1 MGLRV
6 LMVSLVPRE
15 VLARAVAELRRRH
28 PEAEVTAL
36 LGTAGVEGGHAG
48 VEADEILD
56 WHAATRGRLLAEVRE
71 RRFDLMLLIHGRDQ
85 YASRTYWK
93 AVGLAIG
100 SRARR
105 KAFWEDG
112 RPADRGL
119 PGAALLG
126 ALRAGVQVVEE
137 AYVAGMGVAVLAPVL
152 IAVAVTDLSEALAGK
167 RGAGPP
173 VKRGKD
179 RG

>member
-1 MGLRV
+1 MLV
-6 LMVSLVPRE
+6 VSLAPRE
-15 VLARAVAELRRRH
+15 VFARAVAELRRRN
-28 PEAEVTAL
+28 PDAKVTAL
-36 LGTAGVEGGHAG
+36 SGTAGGEAGHAG
-48 VEADEILD
+48 VEADETLD
-56 WHAATRGRLLAEVRE
+56 WHATSGRRLLAEMRE
-71 RRFDLMLLIHGRDQ
+71 RRFDLMLVIHGRDQ

-93 AVGLAIG
+93 AVGLAAS

-112 RPADRGL
+112 RPAERGL

-137 AYVAGMGVAVLAPVL
+137 AYVAGMGLVVLAPVL
-152 IAVAVTDLSEALAGK
+152 IAAAVTDLSEALGGK

-179 RG
+179 RD

>member
-6 LMVSLVPRE
+6 LVVSLAPRE
-15 VLARAVAELRRRH
+15 VFARAVGELRRRH
-28 PEAEVTAL
+28 PEAEVTVL
-36 LGTAGVEGGHAG
+36 LGTAGGEAGHAA
-48 VEADEILD
+48 VEVDEAVD
-56 WHAATRGRLLAEVRE
+56 WHAASGRRVLAEVRG
-71 RRFDLMLLIHGRDQ
+71 RRFDLMLVIHGRDQ

-93 AVGLAIG
+93 AVGLAAS

-112 RPADRGL
+112 RPAERGVAR
-119 PGAALLG
+119 AALLG

-137 AYVAGMGVAVLAPVL
+137 AYVAGMGLVVLAPVL
-152 IAVAVTDLSEALAGK
+152 IAAAVTDLSEALGGK

-179 RG
+179 RD